1 MAGQSLPGG
10 YDGYTSCPLVTGTKS
25 CILAEFDFQAPPQ
38 PLETFPVN
46 QGRITRGGLANIR
59 YLRQGEMEYVHAEV
73 SSHASPLLARTG
85 QGEYTLLNTIN
96 SQ

>member
-1 MAGQSLPGG
+1 MFDCRSLGAAVAGESLPGG

-46 QGRITRGGLANIR
+46 QGETNLSLSTYHCLICNSV
-59 YLRQGEMEYVHAEV
+59 YLR
-73 SSHASPLLARTG
+73 
-85 QGEYTLLNTIN
+85 
-96 SQ
+96 